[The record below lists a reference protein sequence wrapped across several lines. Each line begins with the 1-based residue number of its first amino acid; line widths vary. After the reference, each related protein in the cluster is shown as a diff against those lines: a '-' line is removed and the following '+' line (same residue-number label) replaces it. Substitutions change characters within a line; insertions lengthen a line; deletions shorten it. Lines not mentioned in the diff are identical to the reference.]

1 MNPAESIIAMCNF
14 CKDSDIRQLNFHDTL
29 TDTKDIWKPMCL
41 PGWFCCSAIS
51 CRNQLEEA
59 IVKFEQQR
67 MTESE
72 ELLFGARG
80 TSKLLELI
88 ETTEQPGPPETAGQ
102 PRPPETTGQPG
113 PPETAGQPR
122 PPETTGQPGPTEITR
137 HPGPKEITRQPGPKE
152 IIETTGQSKPNGQS
166 AAVLNRVCAFRSGT
180 FGGKARYLSVIA
192 KHNVKLPF
200 PDAGP
205 FLIEYKVN
213 LENRAVVL
221 GKEWFNY

>member
-80 TSKLLELI
+80 TSKLLKLI
-88 ETTEQPGPPETAGQ
+88 
-102 PRPPETTGQPG
+102 ETTGQPG
-113 PPETAGQPR
+113 PPEITGQPG

-137 HPGPKEITRQPGPKE
+137 QPGP
-152 IIETTGQSKPNGQS
+152 IETTNQSKPNGQS

-221 GKEWFNY
+221 GEEWFNY